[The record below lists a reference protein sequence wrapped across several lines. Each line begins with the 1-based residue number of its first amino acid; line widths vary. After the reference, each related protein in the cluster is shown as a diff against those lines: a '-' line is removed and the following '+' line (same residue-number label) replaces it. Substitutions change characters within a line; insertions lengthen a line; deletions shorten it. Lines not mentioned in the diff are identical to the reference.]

1 MDKGIVR
8 SEVLDYIKNV
18 KSALDSL
25 TFRDSILNIVE
36 VLLEAYE
43 KGNRV
48 FSFGNG
54 GSGCLAS
61 HLVQDLN
68 KHTIV
73 GDDKSKVVVHKR
85 FKAICLNESVS
96 TMTTWANDV
105 GYDRVFSGQL
115 INLVEPWD
123 IVIGI
128 TGSGNTP
135 NVIKALEIAKTKG
148 AIPIA
153 FTGGGKVLEITQYA
167 LIIES
172 DVNYCIEDAL
182 SCAVHIITDVIR
194 NEIQK

>member
-1 MDKGIVR
+1 MDSASIK
-8 SEVLDYIKNV
+8 SDVLKYIENM

-25 TFRDSILNIVE
+25 TFNNNIASIIE
-36 VLLEAYE
+36 VIFDAYE
-43 KGNRV
+43 KGNKI
-48 FSFGNG
+48 FAFGNG

-73 GDDKSKVVVHKR
+73 SDKKSAVVVNKR

-105 GYDRVFSGQL
+105 GYDRVFSEQL

-123 IVIGI
+123 VVIGI

-135 NVIKALEIAKTKG
+135 NVINALEIAKTKG

-167 LIIES
+167 LIVGS

>member
-1 MDKGIVR
+1 MDSASIKSDVI
-8 SEVLDYIKNV
+8 EYIENM

-25 TFRDSILNIVE
+25 TFNNNIASIVE

-43 KGNRV
+43 KGQKIFV
-48 FSFGNG
+48 FGNG

-73 GDDKSKVVVHKR
+73 SDKKSAVVVNKR

-105 GYDRVFSGQL
+105 GYDRVFSEQL

-123 IVIGI
+123 VVIGI

-167 LIIES
+167 LIVES

>member
-1 MDKGIVR
+1 MDSLSIR
-8 SEVLDYIKNV
+8 SDVIEYIENM

-25 TFRDSILNIVE
+25 TFNNNIASV
-36 VLLEAYE
+36 VDVIFEAYE
-43 KGNRV
+43 KGNRI
-48 FSFGNG
+48 FTFGNG

-73 GDDKSKVVVHKR
+73 SDKKSAVVVNKR

-105 GYDRVFSGQL
+105 GYDRVFSEQL

-123 IVIGI
+123 VVIGV

-135 NVIKALEIAKTKG
+135 NIIKALEIAITKG

-153 FTGGGKVLEITQYA
+153 FTGGGKVLEIVQYA
-167 LIIES
+167 LIVES

-182 SCAVHIITDVIR
+182 SCAIHIITDVIR